1 MIASERQV
9 WDRHWRDL
17 AAVESRFGRLASWVR
32 RTILRRA
39 VRHYAARWLPAE
51 GVLLEA
57 GCGTGEASAAL
68 PAAGRCLVG
77 LDHSLS
83 VQLTR
88 RGSPPYRWRVVGD
101 LHALPF
107 REGSLA
113 GAWNLG
119 VLEHFPADEGVA
131 LLRELRRALRQG
143 GVALLFWPPSFGLS
157 RLVLAPVEWAWSVAR
172 GRRFRFFP
180 DEVNR
185 LTSPRHGR
193 AMLRS
198 SGFEP
203 LAAEFGP
210 RDAFIHLVLVGSKP
224 A

>member
-1 MIASERQV
+1 MASERQV

-17 AAVESRFGRLASWVR
+17 EQGDALIGRPASVVR

-39 VRHYAARWLPAE
+39 VRHYVTRWLPTE

-57 GCGTGEASAAL
+57 GCGTGEASEAV
-68 PAAGRCLVG
+68 PVAGRRLVG
-77 LDHSLS
+77 LDHSLA
-83 VQLTR
+83 VQFAR
-88 RGSPPYRWRVVGD
+88 RGLPPYELRVVGD

-107 REGSLA
+107 RAGSLA

-119 VLEHFPADEGVA
+119 VLEHFPPAEGIVV
-131 LLRELRRALRQG
+131 LRELRRALREG
-143 GVALLFWPPSFGLS
+143 GVAVLFWPPTFGLS
-157 RLVLAPVEWAWSVAR
+157 ILALAPVEWLLSLVR
-172 GRRFRFFP
+172 RRRFRFFP

-193 AMLRS
+193 AMLES

-203 LAAEFGP
+203 LAADFGP
-210 RDAFIHLVLVGSKP
+210 RDAFIHVVLVGSNP

>member
-1 MIASERQV
+1 MIASDRQV

-17 AAVESRFGRLASWVR
+17 EQVDSLFGRLASLVR

-68 PAAGRCLVG
+68 LAAGRCLVG

-83 VQLTR
+83 VQLPR
-88 RGSPPYRWRVVGD
+88 RGCPPYRCRVVAD

-131 LLRELRRALRQG
+131 LLRELHRALRAG

-157 RLVLAPVEWAWSVAR
+157 RLVLAPVEWTLSVVS

-185 LTSPRHGR
+185 LASPRHGR
-193 AMLRS
+193 AMLES
-198 SGFEP
+198 SGFQP